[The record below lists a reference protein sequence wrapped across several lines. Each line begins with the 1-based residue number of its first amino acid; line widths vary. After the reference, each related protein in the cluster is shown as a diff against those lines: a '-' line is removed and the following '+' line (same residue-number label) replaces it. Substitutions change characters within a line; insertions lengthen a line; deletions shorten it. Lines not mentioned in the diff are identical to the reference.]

1 MDARDEETLGRR
13 IARLR
18 VSHGMTQERLAREMS
33 VTPQSVSKWE
43 NDVCAPD
50 ISGLPRLSRLLGTS
64 IDELLC
70 GSGGSDGAPGGE
82 RGAAATAAGTAVAGP
97 GTAVSATG
105 TEAASLPG
113 RSPAVTDGAANA
125 GDAADGDAAQA
136 PQAGPRR
143 ATHVRIQLHDADDGD
158 GLNLRVPLGIARW
171 AITSKVGAL
180 ACGKRALE
188 GIDLEGVSAALGC
201 AEPGVLID
209 LQDEA
214 GSSVVISLE

>member
-70 GSGGSDGAPGGE
+70 GSGGSDGGSDGAPGGE
-82 RGAAATAAGTAVAGP
+82 RGATATAAGAAVSTA
-97 GTAVSATG
+97 GTA
-105 TEAASLPG
+105 AASLPG
-113 RSPAVTDGAANA
+113 RSPATTDGAANA
-125 GDAADGDAAQA
+125 GGAADGDAAQA

-180 ACGKRALE
+180 ACGKRALG

>member
-70 GSGGSDGAPGGE
+70 GSGGSEGAPGGE
-82 RGAAATAAGTAVAGP
+82 WGTAA
-97 GTAVSATG
+97 SATG
-105 TEAASLPG
+105 TAAASLPG
-113 RSPAVTDGAANA
+113 RSLATTDGASRE

>member
-1 MDARDEETLGRR
+1 MDTHDKETLGRR

-70 GSGGSDGAPGGE
+70 GSGGTDGQAGE
-82 RGAAATAAGTAVAGP
+82 KCAAATAADAGAVTDAG
-97 GTAVSATG
+97 AS
-105 TEAASLPG
+105 AASLPG
-113 RSPAVTDGAANA
+113 RSLAATDGATGE
-125 GDAADGDAAQA
+125 GDAAAGDAAQA
-136 PQAGPRR
+136 PQAAPRL

-158 GLNLRVPLGIARW
+158 GLNLRVPLGVARR

-180 ACGKRALE
+180 ACGRRALE

-209 LQDEA
+209 LQDES

>member
-1 MDARDEETLGRR
+1 MDTHDKETLGRR

-70 GSGGSDGAPGGE
+70 GSGGTDGQAGE
-82 RGAAATAAGTAVAGP
+82 KCAAASAAGTGA
-97 GTAVSATG
+97 S
-105 TEAASLPG
+105 AASLPG
-113 RSPAVTDGAANA
+113 RSLAATDGATGE
-125 GDAADGDAAQA
+125 GDAAADDAAQA
-136 PQAGPRR
+136 PQAAPRL

-158 GLNLRVPLGIARW
+158 GLNLRVPLGVARW

-188 GIDLEGVSAALGC
+188 GIDLEGISAALGY

-209 LQDEA
+209 LQDES

>member
-1 MDARDEETLGRR
+1 MDTQDKETLGHR

-70 GSGGSDGAPGGE
+70 GSGGTDGPSGE
-82 RGAAATAAGTAVAGP
+82 KCAAATAADAGA
-97 GTAVSATG
+97 GSATG
-105 TEAASLPG
+105 AGTGASAASLPG
-113 RSPAVTDGAANA
+113 RSLAATDGATGE
-125 GDAADGDAAQA
+125 GDAAAGDAAQA
-136 PQAGPRR
+136 PQAAPRL

-158 GLNLRVPLGIARW
+158 GLNLRVPLGVARW

-180 ACGKRALE
+180 ACGRRALE
-188 GIDLEGVSAALGC
+188 GINLEGISAALGC

-209 LQDEA
+209 LQDES

>member
-1 MDARDEETLGRR
+1 MDTHDKETLGRR

-70 GSGGSDGAPGGE
+70 GSGGTDGPSGE
-82 RGAAATAAGTAVAGP
+82 KCAAATAADAGAVTDAG
-97 GTAVSATG
+97 AS
-105 TEAASLPG
+105 AASLPG
-113 RSPAVTDGAANA
+113 RSLAATDGATGE
-125 GDAADGDAAQA
+125 GDAAAGDAAQA
-136 PQAGPRR
+136 PQAAPRL

-158 GLNLRVPLGIARW
+158 GLNLRVPLGVARR

-180 ACGKRALE
+180 ACGRRALE

-209 LQDEA
+209 LQDES

>member
-1 MDARDEETLGRR
+1 MDTHDKETLGRR

-70 GSGGSDGAPGGE
+70 GSGGTDGPSGE
-82 RGAAATAAGTAVAGP
+82 KCAAATAADAGAVTDAG
-97 GTAVSATG
+97 ASA
-105 TEAASLPG
+105 AASLPG
-113 RSPAVTDGAANA
+113 RSVAATDGATGE
-125 GDAADGDAAQA
+125 GDAAAGDAAQA
-136 PQAGPRR
+136 PQAAPRL

-158 GLNLRVPLGIARW
+158 GLNLRVPLGVARW

-180 ACGKRALE
+180 ACGRRALE

-209 LQDEA
+209 LQDES